1 MNNTRISPS
10 LLAADF
16 TRLGQQLQ
24 LVADADLLHVD
35 IMDGH
40 FVPNISF
47 GPAVAA
53 AAKAAC
59 DLPLDIHLMID
70 NPDTFID
77 SFAALEP
84 EYLTIHYEASPHLHR
99 SLAAIREHGLKA
111 GVSLNPHTPVG
122 WLEPILDSL
131 DLILIMSVNP
141 GFGGQTFIPHS
152 YEKLRQAR
160 QLVGERPIAIEV
172 DGGVSLDNAAALAHA
187 GASIL
192 VAGSAIFQASDPQ
205 QYIAQMRKTLSA

>member
-1 MNNTRISPS
+1 VNNTRISPS